1 MSVPTMLYNLLI
13 GPLELFFEIV
23 FVLANRV
30 IGNPGLS
37 IIFLSIVVNFLVLP
51 LYKQADAMQ
60 AEERDTEEKLK
71 HWVTHIKK
79 TFKGDE
85 RFMMLQTYYRQNNYK
100 PTDALKGSLSLLLEI
115 PFFMAAYNFLS
126 ELQMIQGVSFG
137 PIHDLGLPDGM
148 LVIGGVAINVL
159 PILMTAINI
168 VSGAIYTKGFSMK
181 SKVQLYGMAM
191 IFLVL
196 LYDSPAG
203 LVFYWTLNNLF
214 SLAKNIF
221 VKMKNPKLVLSIL
234 SSLTGVGFLGYVLF
248 VHQMPTRRSQV
259 LLVALLL
266 LLQLPLVVYYVQ
278 KRVTFEK
285 VTEVTKKD
293 SFLFHAGC
301 VFTAVLTGVFIPL
314 EVIKASP
321 EEFVNTVMLTNPLI
335 YVLNAALLAAGI
347 FVIWLGIFYMLASPA
362 AKKLM
367 GFVMF
372 AVSGAAIVNYMF
384 FGKNYGLI
392 NPKLK
397 FENTPVFP
405 VQEQLI
411 NLVVLLVLICVL
423 YIIWKKKQEI
433 VKVAYISL
441 LLAMVAMSA
450 FNAKTVY
457 TTTSNAIE
465 KVQAIKGEQPSIPLS
480 KNGKNVVVIMM
491 DRAINSYIP
500 YIFQEKPEVAKQF
513 EGFTYY
519 PNTISYGPCTNI
531 GTPSLFGGYEYIP
544 EEINKR
550 SEELLV
556 TKQNEALKVM
566 PVLFDKQ
573 GYEVTVCDPTYA
585 GYEWIPDLSI
595 YDEYPDINKYIT
607 MGYFDA
613 FEEQDAVI
621 AEHTLKRNFFCYSIF
636 KIAPTFCQPTLYE
649 DGKYN
654 EGNAASNDQQAVSM
668 VHVNDGMS
676 KATGFQ
682 EYFMKAYAVLK
693 NLGNITD
700 VKDEDNNTFLMISND
715 TTHEPMLL
723 KEPEYE
729 PAEVVDN
736 TEYDTEHADR
746 FVLNGR
752 EMNMRNDDQMKHYHV
767 NMASMIQLGKWFD
780 YLRENEVY
788 DNTRIIIVADHG
800 RFLSQFD
807 DMRFGEGRKED
818 VMTYNPLLMVKDF
831 NSSEFT
837 TDNTFMTN
845 ADVPTL
851 ATNGLIEQPVNPF
864 TGKEIN
870 SDYKLQGEQ
879 HIFFTEAWDT
889 TVNNGNTFLPGDWF
903 AVQDNIFD
911 MNNWRAIDEPTA
923 N

>member
-221 VKMKNPKLVLSIL
+221 VKMKNPKFVLSIL

-266 LLQLPLVVYYVQ
+266 LLQLPLIFYYMG
-278 KRVTFEK
+278 KRVAISA
-285 VTEVTKKD
+285 VTEVTKQD
-293 SFLFHAGC
+293 NFIFYAGC
-301 VFTAVLTGVFIPL
+301 LFVAVLTGLLIPSA
-314 EVIKASP
+314 VINASP
-321 EEFVNTVMLTNPLI
+321 EEFVNMQTLTNPVVYI
-335 YVLNAALLAAGI
+335 LNSCMLAFGM
-347 FVIWLGIFYMLASPA
+347 FVVWFGIFYMLANPA
-362 AKKLM
+362 TKKLM
-367 GFVMF
+367 GLAVWLF
-372 AVSGAAIVNYMF
+372 AGVATVDYMF
-384 FGKNYGLI
+384 FGKDYGLI
-392 NPKLK
+392 NAKLR
-397 FENTPVFP
+397 FDNMPVIPFRA
-405 VQEQLI
+405 QAI
-411 NLVVLLVLICVL
+411 NLMVILVVCVLLFF
-423 YIIWKKKQEI
+423 IWKKKKEI

-441 LLAMVAMSA
+441 VVAVVGMSVVNMQNIQSVA
-450 FNAKTVY
+450 AT
-457 TTTSNAIE
+457 AID
-465 KVQAIKGEQPSIPLS
+465 KMQAISDDAPNISLS
-480 KNGKNVVVIMM
+480 KNGQNVMVIMM
-491 DRAINSYIP
+491 DRAVNSYIP

-519 PNTISYGPCTNI
+519 PNTISYGPFTNI
-531 GTPSLFGGYEYIP
+531 GSPALYGGYEYTP
-544 EEINKR
+544 TEMNKR
-550 SEELLV
+550 DKELLV
-556 TKQNEALKVM
+556 DKQNEALKVM
-566 PVLFDKQ
+566 PVIFDQQ
-573 GYEVTVCDPTYA
+573 GYKVTVCDPTYA
-585 GYEWIPDLSI
+585 GYNWVPDLSI
-595 YDEYPDINKYIT
+595 YDEYPNINKYIT
-607 MGYFDA
+607 MGNYKTFPL
-613 FEEQDAVI
+613 EETGLSEKA
-621 AEHTLKRNFFCYSIF
+621 LNRNLFCYSIF
-636 KIAPTFCQPTLYE
+636 KVAPVMFQPTLYAE
-649 DGKYN
+649 GTYN
-654 EGNAASNDQQAVSM
+654 GANSLRNGNASEIGVQNRL
-668 VHVNDGMS
+668 NMS
-676 KATGFQ
+676 QATGMD
-682 EYFMKAYAVLK
+682 EVFMKSYNVLR
-693 NLGNITD
+693 NLHTITN
-700 VKDEDNNTFLMISND
+700 VMDNSQNTFLMISND
-715 TTHEPMLL
+715 TTHEPTIL

-729 PAEVVDN
+729 PAAVVDN
-736 TEYDTEHADR
+736 TEYDALHKER
-746 FVLNGR
+746 FTVNGR
-752 EMNMRNDDQMKHYHV
+752 EMTVENSQQLLHYQV
-767 NMASMIQLGKWFD
+767 NMAAMIQLGKWFD
-780 YLRENEVY
+780 YLRENGVY

-800 RFLSQFD
+800 RDLRQFD
-807 DMRFGEGRKED
+807 DRIFDENSKVDTMF
-818 VMTYNPLLMVKDF
+818 YNPLLMVKDF
-831 NSSEFT
+831 NSNEFT

-845 ADVPTL
+845 ADVPTI
-851 ATNGLIEQPVNPF
+851 ATSGLVEHPVNPF
-864 TGKEIN
+864 TQKDINNDPKYEKEQYILA
-870 SDYKLQGEQ
+870 S
-879 HIFFTEAWDT
+879 WDFDVA
-889 TVNNGNTFLPGDWF
+889 VNNGTTFLPGKWLT
-903 AVQDNIFD
+903 VHDNIFD
-911 MNNWRAIDEPTA
+911 MNNWRLLDESA
-923 N
+923 VN